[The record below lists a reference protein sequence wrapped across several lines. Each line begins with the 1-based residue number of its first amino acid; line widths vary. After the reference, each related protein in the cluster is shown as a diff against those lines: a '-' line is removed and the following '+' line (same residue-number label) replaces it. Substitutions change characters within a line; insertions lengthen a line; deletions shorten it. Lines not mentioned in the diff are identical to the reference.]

1 MELTDFFQN
10 RISVRK
16 YTAQNIEKELLDE
29 LLTATMHT
37 PTTGNM
43 QVYSIV
49 VTTDE
54 DVKKQLAPCH
64 FNQPSITNAPVVL
77 TFCADFNRFEKW
89 CEQRNAAHGYR
100 NFQSFFTA
108 SIDALLAAQSFC
120 TLAESKG
127 LGTCYF
133 GTTTYLTE
141 QIINILNLPKGVV
154 PVTTVTVGYPDGM
167 PVRVDRLPLEA
178 IVHHEKYQDYSQADI
193 NRFYARKES
202 LPENKKFV
210 EENNKQTLAQV
221 FTDIRYT
228 KKNNETFSEMFLNA
242 IKKQG
247 FLDNCEFKITNDG
260 N

>member
-1 MELTDFFQN
+1 MELTDFFKN
-10 RISVRK
+10 RASVRK
-16 YTAQNIEKELLDE
+16 YATQQIEKELLDE

-43 QVYSIV
+43 QLYSII

-54 DVKKQLAPCH
+54 EVKKQLAPCH

-89 CEQRNAAHGYR
+89 CKQRKAEPGYR

-120 TLAESKG
+120 TLAEKKG

-133 GTTTYLTE
+133 GTTTYLTG
-141 QIINILNLPKGVV
+141 QIIDILNLPELVV
-154 PVTTVTVGYPDGM
+154 PITTVTVGYPAGE

-178 IVHHEKYQDYSQADI
+178 IVHRDKYGDYSAEDI
-193 NRFYARKES
+193 DRMYAHKES
-202 LPENKKFV
+202 LPENQKFV
-210 EENNKQTLAQV
+210 EENSKETLAQV
-221 FTDIRYT
+221 FTEVRYT
-228 KKNNETFSEMFLNA
+228 QKNNETFSEMFLNA

-247 FLDNCEFKITNDG
+247 FLP
-260 N
+260 